1 MTFLL
6 MFIIIYIYATVSFFY
21 LQDTVYDLS
30 INPYDSNQI
39 GESACDT
46 MINCYI
52 SHVTYGFLKGGG
64 IGDVTL

>member
-1 MTFLL
+1 ML
-6 MFIIIYIYATVSFFY
+6 MFILIYIYATISFFY

-30 INPYDSNQI
+30 INPNDSTQL

-46 MINCYI
+46 MINCYM